1 MRIILTGLIAV
12 FLLAC
17 AEEPEA
23 PERYGPVEVI
33 RTPVSF
39 AEDVEIIVSDVRI
52 APDAEVPG
60 HSHAAEELVYVIEG
74 AAIHVEDGLPDRTLR
89 PGDMAVIPPETV
101 HRPRGGPDGARAI
114 TVRFKLPEREER
126 DQVPVSG
133 EEAPPGDEA
142 PIDES

>member
-1 MRIILTGLIAV
+1 MRIFLAGLIAA
-12 FLLAC
+12 LLVAC
-17 AEEPEA
+17 ADEPGS

-33 RTPVSF
+33 RTPASF
-39 AEDVEIIVSDVRI
+39 AEGVEIIVSDVRI
-52 APDAEVPG
+52 SPDGEVPG

-74 AAIHVEDGLPDRTLR
+74 SAIHVEDGKPERTLR

-126 DQVPVSG
+126 DAVPEGSG
-133 EEAPPGDEA
+133 EPADGRSA
-142 PIDES
+142 S